1 MITLNTNKIFVAFF
15 MQKKLHCLGMSK
27 VILLL
32 DLSSKIANSD
42 SSYNRYKI
50 YKISNMQMQLSLSM
64 FISFLRGSFKLK
76 SHIPFEVLYFISL
89 LLLRIFV
96 IVCNNERKWKCYA
109 ITKDLELLIR
119 SEEKNNNHWR
129 PNTTIALNLNT
140 RHREIHNIM

>member
-1 MITLNTNKIFVAFF
+1 MIIPNKNKIFVAFLIE
-15 MQKKLHCLGMSK
+15 KKLHCLGMSK

-64 FISFLRGSFKLK
+64 FISFLRSSFKLK

-96 IVCNNERKWKCYA
+96 IVGIVERKWNRYA
-109 ITKDLELLIR
+109 IKKYIVGDM
-119 SEEKNNNHWR
+119 SETKNNILKR
-129 PNTTIALNLNT
+129 VVVP
-140 RHREIHNIM
+140 R

>member
-1 MITLNTNKIFVAFF
+1 MITSNTNKIFVAFLIE
-15 MQKKLHCLGMSK
+15 KKLHGLGMSK

-76 SHIPFEVLYFISL
+76 SHILFEVLYFISL

-96 IVCNNERKWKCYA
+96 IVGIVERK
-109 ITKDLELLIR
+109 
-119 SEEKNNNHWR
+119 
-129 PNTTIALNLNT
+129 
-140 RHREIHNIM
+140 

>member
-1 MITLNTNKIFVAFF
+1 MITSNTNKIFVAFLIE
-15 MQKKLHCLGMSK
+15 KKLHGLGMSK

-64 FISFLRGSFKLK
+64 FISFLRSSYKLK

-96 IVCNNERKWKCYA
+96 IVGIVERKWNRYA
-109 ITKDLELLIR
+109 IKKYIVGDM
-119 SEEKNNNHWR
+119 SETKNNILKR
-129 PNTTIALNLNT
+129 VVVP
-140 RHREIHNIM
+140 R

>member
-1 MITLNTNKIFVAFF
+1 MITSNTNKIFVAE
-15 MQKKLHCLGMSK
+15 KKLHCLGMSK

-64 FISFLRGSFKLK
+64 FISFLRSSFKLK

-96 IVCNNERKWKCYA
+96 IVGIVERKWNRYA
-109 ITKDLELLIR
+109 IKKYIVGDM
-119 SEEKNNNHWR
+119 SETKNNILKR
-129 PNTTIALNLNT
+129 VVVP
-140 RHREIHNIM
+140 R

>member
-1 MITLNTNKIFVAFF
+1 MISRYCIFEVTYDWINTLMITSNTNKIFVAFF

-64 FISFLRGSFKLK
+64 FISFLRSSFKLK

-96 IVCNNERKWKCYA
+96 IVGIVERKWNRYA
-109 ITKDLELLIR
+109 I
-119 SEEKNNNHWR
+119 KNILSVIWVKQK
-129 PNTTIALNLNT
+129 I
-140 RHREIHNIM
+140 IF